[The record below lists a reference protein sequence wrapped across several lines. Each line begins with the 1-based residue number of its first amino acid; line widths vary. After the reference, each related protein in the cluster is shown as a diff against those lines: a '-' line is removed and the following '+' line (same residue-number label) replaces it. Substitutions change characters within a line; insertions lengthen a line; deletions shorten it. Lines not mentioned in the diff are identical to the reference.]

1 MVGTG
6 KQYFVRFEMSE
17 FVWLDFVVPTIDVPQ
32 WNIYWVNIMCV
43 NSLGSDDVYMLYQ
56 PVRWYLCCAL
66 PHWQDRS
73 IGGPRPSVPV
83 DDFYELIYLMNNN
96 ALDGYGMDISR
107 SGIKKFNSKNMGTF
121 QCNPFS
127 IKAVIPFILLVCQ
140 IHCQSV
146 VAYER
151 REKPVATSFR
161 DKVSHTTQRDVY
173 MLFISDS

>member
-1 MVGTG
+1 MCHNETHIELTLCVLTLWGQMTYICYISRCDGT
-6 KQYFVRFEMSE
+6 FVA
-17 FVWLDFVVPTIDVPQ
+17 
-32 WNIYWVNIMCV
+32 
-43 NSLGSDDVYMLYQ
+43 
-56 PVRWYLCCAL
+56 LCSTDKA
-66 PHWQDRS
+66 

-127 IKAVIPFILLVCQ
+127 IKAVIPFILLACL
-140 IHCQSV
+140 IHCHSV
-146 VAYER
+146 VTYGR
-151 REKPVATSFR
+151 REKPVAMSFR